1 MRTLGFL
8 PLLTYPDASSEKFVM
23 NAIAVAKH
31 LDADVCAQCIYV
43 DIPDVSNAF
52 SSVLLNV
59 PEMIREA
66 ENKSRKA
73 GEKLLE
79 AVAKAATE
87 ADVSVTTE
95 ETNAPPYG
103 IGEVAASQA
112 RYSDL
117 SLMEWQAADSA
128 TRVIAEEVLFGSGRP
143 VVLFPSSMT
152 FNAVDHVIIAWDGSR
167 VAARALADATPF
179 LERAK
184 RISVVTVL
192 DEKPIHDKTIGER
205 LALTLNRRGLAAEAL
220 SLNVEGRLIGNALQ
234 DHALEIGAGLL
245 VMGAFGHSRIR
256 DFVLGGAT
264 ADILNDVRLPIL
276 LSH

>member
-1 MRTLGFL
+1 MRTLGFV
-8 PLLTYPDASSEKFVM
+8 PLLTHPDASSEKFVM
-23 NAIAVAKH
+23 NAMAVAKH
-31 LDADVCAQCIYV
+31 LDADVYAQCIYV

-52 SSVLLNV
+52 SGVLLNV

-112 RYSDL
+112 RYGDL
-117 SLMEWQAADSA
+117 SMMEWDTAGSSA
-128 TRVIAEEVLFGSGRP
+128 RVVAEEVLFSSGRP
-143 VVLFPSSMT
+143 VVLLPTSMT
-152 FNAVDHVIIAWDGSR
+152 VGVIDHIMIAWDGSR

-179 LERAK
+179 LLRAK
-184 RISVVTVL
+184 RISVATVL
-192 DEKPIHDKTIGER
+192 DEKPIDKNIGER
-205 LALTLNRRGLAAEAL
+205 LALALQRRGLAAEVL
-220 SLNVEGRLIGNALQ
+220 TLNIGGRAIGEALQ
-234 DHALEIGAGLL
+234 AHALEFGAQLL
-245 VMGAFGHSRIR
+245 VMGGFGHSRIR

-264 ADILNDVRLPIL
+264 ADVFNHVRLPIL